1 MTTKTPTRK
10 PAASKTATGHKAT
23 TRPKPP
29 ATAPQVASGDV
40 ADAQPTPSATATY
53 TGSKAFSAVMLDAG
67 VALAT
72 AKGLT
77 ATADRASHAVL
88 IAGRKA
94 DAAKAAKAIDAMW
107 AAAYDAFKSWK
118 AERTEVRRKQRQ
130 TPDGQRQMLAD
141 ERAFLAAHMAKAVA
155 A

>member
-1 MTTKTPTRK
+1 MATKTTT
-10 PAASKTATGHKAT
+10 ASKTTRSRKAPARAT
-23 TRPKPP
+23 TP

-40 ADAQPTPSATATY
+40 ADAQADPKPSATATY
-53 TGSKAFSAVMLDAG
+53 TGSKAFAAVMLDAG

-77 ATADRASHAVL
+77 ARADRANHAVL

-94 DAAKAAKAIDAMW
+94 EATKAAKAVDAMW
-107 AAAYDAFKSWK
+107 AEAYEAFKAWK
-118 AERTEVRRKQRQ
+118 AERTEARREQRQ
-130 TPDGQRQMLAD
+130 TPEGQRQMLAD

-155 A
+155 